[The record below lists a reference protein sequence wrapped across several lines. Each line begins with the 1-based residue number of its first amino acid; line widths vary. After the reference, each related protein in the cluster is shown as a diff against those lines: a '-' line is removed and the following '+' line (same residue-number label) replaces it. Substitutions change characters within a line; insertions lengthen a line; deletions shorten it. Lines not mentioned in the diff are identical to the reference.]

1 MENKLG
7 SYINNL
13 MTTIVDKEEKWFVR
27 GLAYNELTSLKNNIN
42 EVLINYDEVLNNKP
56 EMKIGD
62 KNYKEYWTCDVC
74 KKPTHKIEYE
84 NLSGTDHLSCVL
96 RKEMEEKQ
104 LEFNFGDK
112 NENK

>member
-42 EVLINYDEVLNNKP
+42 EVLIGYDELGMIPKP
-56 EMKIGD
+56 
-62 KNYKEYWTCDVC
+62 
-74 KKPTHKIEYE
+74 
-84 NLSGTDHLSCVL
+84 L
-96 RKEMEEKQ
+96 EEKDNNQ
-104 LEFNFGDK
+104 VEINFG
-112 NENK
+112 ENNGKSK

>member
-42 EVLINYDEVLNNKP
+42 EVLVGYDELGMIPKP
-56 EMKIGD
+56 
-62 KNYKEYWTCDVC
+62 
-74 KKPTHKIEYE
+74 
-84 NLSGTDHLSCVL
+84 S
-96 RKEMEEKQ
+96 EEKDNNQ
-104 LEFNFGDK
+104 LKINFGEK
-112 NENK
+112 NESR